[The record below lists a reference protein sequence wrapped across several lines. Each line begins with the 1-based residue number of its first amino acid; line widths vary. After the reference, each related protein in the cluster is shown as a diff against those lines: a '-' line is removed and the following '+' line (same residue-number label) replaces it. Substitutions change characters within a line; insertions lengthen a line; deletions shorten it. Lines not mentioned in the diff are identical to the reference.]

1 MKLEEPTTG
10 KKHWNLCKA
19 TNSPYT
25 VPNKYNR
32 WYASELNIEAT
43 NKVMEARKRIIKEL
57 NVTSHNQDL
66 LRNLRSKGTPKRQ
79 VNYALDYLLHNMSLA
94 FSGVKHPLA
103 NRKGV
108 RQNTEFVS
116 FCIGSEA
123 NTFKHY
129 HFYYRC
135 KMSQVITVRLLK
147 ELEEQG
153 YIYIHLGASSKVSK
167 HGQPTVYSPMSK
179 LGDMLV
185 QEGIIARDL
194 ISTSNKKALVYI
206 TNKGKPNTPVHGDE
220 SELILNTQNAL
231 LAATVIDL
239 PITTHADFIT
249 CYEDTHI
256 TGDKIRRVY
265 SKQVGNHG
273 RFYHGYSG
281 CPSRYRNLITF
292 DGEPTVELD
301 YQASQAHVAYSM
313 NGINAWDSLSGD
325 PYLPTL
331 ARPVLRPIYKA
342 LLLRSF
348 TSTNPIGTVW
358 IDTKINTE
366 QVSLKDMLEEGWQ
379 RHHQIANFRHQDAH
393 KEITYQESRVCL
405 KVIELCNEQD
415 ITVLP
420 IHDSFIVK
428 KRHVQTLEAKM
439 IEAYQVLGFV
449 SAPWVVEA

>member
-10 KKHWNLCKA
+10 RKYWNLCEA

-25 VPNKYNR
+25 KPSKYNR

-43 NKVMEARKRIIKEL
+43 NKVMEERKRLIEKL
-57 NVTSHNQDL
+57 SVTSNNKDV

-79 VNYALDYLLHNMSLA
+79 VNYALDYLLHHMSLA
-94 FSGVKHPLA
+94 FSAAKHPLA

-108 RQNTEFVS
+108 RQNTAFVS
-116 FCIGSEA
+116 FCIGSDA
-123 NTFKHY
+123 NTFKYY
-129 HFYYRC
+129 HAYYRC
-135 KMSQVITVRLLK
+135 KMSQPITVRLLN
-147 ELEEQG
+147 ELEKQG
-153 YIYIHLGASSKVSK
+153 YIYIHLGASSKVSDY
-167 HGQPTVYSPMSK
+167 GQPTVYSPMPK

-185 QEGIIARDL
+185 QDGIIARDL

-206 TNKGKPNTPVHGDE
+206 TNKGKPNTPVLDDE

-239 PITTHADFIT
+239 PITTHTEFIT
-249 CYEDTHI
+249 CYENTHM

-265 SKQVGNHG
+265 SKQLGHHG

-281 CPSRYRNLITF
+281 CPSMYRKLITF

-301 YQASQAHVAYSM
+301 YQASQVHVAYS
-313 NGINAWDSLSGD
+313 INSLNAGDGD
-325 PYLPTL
+325 PYVPTL

-358 IDTKINTE
+358 KDREINTSFI
-366 QVSLKDMLEEGWQ
+366 SLTDMFEEIWQ
-379 RHHQIANFRHQDAH
+379 MHPKIANHRHAEAH
-393 KEITYQESRVCL
+393 KTITYQESRICL
-405 KVIELCNEQD
+405 KVIELCNEKN
-415 ITVLP
+415 IAVLP

-428 KRHVQTLEAKM
+428 KQHIHKLEEIMDK
-439 IEAYQVLGFV
+439 AYELLRFV
-449 SAPWVVEA
+449 SVPKVTGG

>member
-25 VPNKYNR
+25 VPSQYNR

-43 NKVMEARKRIIKEL
+43 DKVMAARKRIIKEL
-57 NVTSHNQDL
+57 NVTSGNLDL
-66 LRNLRSKGTPKRQ
+66 LRNLKSKGTPKRQ
-79 VNYALDYLLHNMSLA
+79 INYALDYLLHNMSLA

-129 HFYYRC
+129 HSYYRC
-135 KMSQVITVRLLK
+135 KMSQVIMVRLLK
-147 ELEEQG
+147 ELEKQG
-153 YIYIHLGASSKVSK
+153 YLYIHLGAASKTSDY
-167 HGQPTVYSPMSK
+167 GQPTTCSPMPK

-185 QEGIIARDL
+185 QSGVIGRDL
-194 ISTSNKKALVYI
+194 LRAGNKKALVYI
-206 TNKGKPNTPVHGDE
+206 KNEGKSKTPVFDDE
-220 SELILNTQNAL
+220 SEMILNIQNTL
-231 LAATVIDL
+231 LEATAIDL
-239 PITTHADFIT
+239 PITTHIDFIN
-249 CYEDTHI
+249 CYEKATI
-256 TGDKIRRVY
+256 TGDSIRRIY
-265 SKQVGNHG
+265 SKQIGNSG

-301 YQASQAHVAYSM
+301 YQASQVHVAYSM
-313 NGINAWDSLSGD
+313 NGINAWDSLNLD

-358 IDTKINTE
+358 IDKKINTE

>member
-25 VPNKYNR
+25 VPSQYNR
-32 WYASELNIEAT
+32 WYASELNIEVT
-43 NKVMEARKRIIKEL
+43 DKVMEARKRIIKEL
-57 NVTSHNQDL
+57 NVTSDNKDL
-66 LRNLRSKGTPKRQ
+66 LRNLKSREAPKRQ
-79 VNYALDYLLHNMSLA
+79 INYALDYLLHSMSLA

-129 HFYYRC
+129 HSYYRC

-147 ELEEQG
+147 ELEKQR
-153 YIYIHLGASSKVSK
+153 YLYIHLGASSKVSDY
-167 HGQPTVYSPMSK
+167 GQPTVYSPMPK

-194 ISTSNKKALVYI
+194 INTSKKEALVYI
-206 TNKGKPNTPVHGDE
+206 KNKDKSKTPALDDE
-220 SELILNTQNAL
+220 SELILSTQNAL

-239 PITTHADFIT
+239 PLTTHHDFIN
-249 CYEDTHI
+249 CYENTHI
-256 TGDKIRRVY
+256 TGDTIRRIY
-265 SKQVGNHG
+265 SKQIGHHG

-281 CPSRYRNLITF
+281 CPSIYRKMITF
-292 DGEPTVELD
+292 DGEPTIELD
-301 YQASQAHVAYSM
+301 YQASQVHIIYSLM
-313 NGINAWDSLSGD
+313 KKEYANGD
-325 PYLPTL
+325 PYLPPM
-331 ARPVLRPIYKA
+331 ARPMLRPAYKA

-348 TSTNPIGTVW
+348 TFSNPVGSVW
-358 IDTKINTE
+358 NDGEINTIDLNLVE
-366 QVSLKDMLEEGWQ
+366 MLDEIWGIHYLINDFRNKEAYKT
-379 RHHQIANFRHQDAH
+379 INF
-393 KEITYQESRVCL
+393 EESRVTL
-405 KVIELCNEQD
+405 KVIELCNEQG
-415 ITVLP
+415 IAVLP

-428 KRHVQTLEAKM
+428 EWHMQALTDM
-439 IEAYQVLGFV
+439 IVRAYDLLGFV
-449 SAPWVVEA
+449 SVPKVNIEYN

>member
-10 KKHWNLCKA
+10 RKYWNLCEA

-25 VPNKYNR
+25 KPSKYNR

-43 NKVMEARKRIIKEL
+43 NKVMEERKRLIEKL
-57 NVTSHNQDL
+57 SVTSNNKDV

-79 VNYALDYLLHNMSLA
+79 VNYALDYLLHHMSLA
-94 FSGVKHPLA
+94 FSAVKHPLA

-108 RQNTEFVS
+108 RQNTAFVS
-116 FCIGSEA
+116 FCIGSDA
-123 NTFKHY
+123 NTFKYY
-129 HFYYRC
+129 HAYYRC
-135 KMSQVITVRLLK
+135 KMSQPITVRLLN
-147 ELEEQG
+147 ELEKQG
-153 YIYIHLGASSKVSK
+153 YIFIHLGASSKVSDY
-167 HGQPTVYSPMSK
+167 GQPTVYSPMPK

-185 QEGIIARDL
+185 QDGIIARDL

-206 TNKGKPNTPVHGDE
+206 TNKGKPNTPVLDDE

-239 PITTHADFIT
+239 PITTHTEFIT
-249 CYEDTHI
+249 CYENTHM

-265 SKQVGNHG
+265 SKQLGHHG

-281 CPSRYRNLITF
+281 CPSMYRKLITF

-301 YQASQAHVAYSM
+301 YQASQVHVAYS
-313 NGINAWDSLSGD
+313 INSLNAGDGD
-325 PYLPTL
+325 PYVPTL

-358 IDTKINTE
+358 KDREINTSFI
-366 QVSLKDMLEEGWQ
+366 SLTDMFEEIWQ
-379 RHHQIANFRHQDAH
+379 MHPKIANHRHAEAH
-393 KEITYQESRVCL
+393 KTITYQESRICL
-405 KVIELCNEQD
+405 KVIELCNEKN
-415 ITVLP
+415 IAVLP

-428 KRHVQTLEAKM
+428 KQHIHKLEEIMDK
-439 IEAYQVLGFV
+439 AYELLRFV
-449 SAPWVVEA
+449 SVPKVTGG